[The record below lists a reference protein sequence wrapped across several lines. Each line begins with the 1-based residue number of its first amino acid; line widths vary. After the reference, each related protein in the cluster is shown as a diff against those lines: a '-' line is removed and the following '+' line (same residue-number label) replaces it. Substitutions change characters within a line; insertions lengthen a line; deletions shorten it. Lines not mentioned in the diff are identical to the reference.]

1 MRNPE
6 REVHYFRLRVLVA
19 VAFVITCFTL
29 LGARF
34 AWLQVVKH
42 EAYLAQAE
50 LNRIAVLPV
59 APNRGLIKD
68 RHGRIIARNYS
79 AYTLEI
85 TPTKV
90 ANLEQTIDQLA
101 QVVEVQPRDRRR
113 FKKLMED
120 TKRFDS
126 VPIRTRLTDEEV
138 ARFTAQR
145 YRFPGVELRA
155 RLFRDYPLG
164 LTGSHMLG
172 YIGRIS
178 QRDLE
183 RIEKL
188 DDPAAY
194 AGTEHIGKL
203 GIEQSYEGDLHGTT
217 GVEEVEITAG
227 GRAVRTLKRT
237 PSMPGN
243 NLTLSVD
250 IELQRVVEQ
259 AFGDRRGAL
268 IAIEPKSGDVLAFVS
283 MPNFDP
289 NLFVDGID
297 PKNWDELNNDP
308 DKPLLNRALRGT
320 YPIGSTYKPFLAL
333 AALETGKRRTDTVI
347 HDGGTFVFGNRV
359 FRDSNKVPLGA
370 VDMHRSIVKSSDI
383 YYYQLA
389 NDLGVDTIHDFMKP
403 WGFGQITGIDVEG
416 EQTGILPST
425 AWKERRFKQKWY
437 PGETISIGIGQGYNS
452 FTLLQLAHATA
463 NLANDGVVMKPH
475 LVKEVED
482 ARTGEQATDRAEG
495 ELPYPGQARAHEVRA
510 RRDGRR
516 QHQRH
521 RSRRLPGRAVQGR
534 RQDRHGAGRQHQAGR
549 EVQRGESGGTP
560 SRPFALH
567 RVRAGRG
574 SEDRDC
580 GAGGKRRV
588 RRPCRGADCAG
599 RDRLLP
605 ARQEAGRTGGHRRRT
620 RRRGSPAHGRGGGP
634 HSGTER
640 AVNEAT
646 LGRRVGLLVRP
657 YVAVFDPS
665 LLAIVGC
672 LGVIGLI
679 TLYSAGNDFPWR
691 VTDQMRN
698 FGVALAVMFVAANIS
713 PQVLMRLAVPIYL
726 VGVGLLVATEVT
738 GITVKG
744 ATRWL
749 DIGVGR
755 IQPSE
760 IMKLGLPMMLAW
772 YFHKR
777 EGGLRSYDFVIA
789 AVIVL
794 VPVALIIKQP
804 DLGTALL
811 VLAAGSYVIFFAGLP
826 WKWLLAM
833 IVAGIAA
840 LPLAWTLMHDYQR
853 ERILTLIDPST
864 DPLGKGFHTLQ
875 AMIAIGSG
883 GVFGKG
889 WMQGTQTHLE
899 FIPERTSDFIFAVY
913 SEEFGMVGNLV
924 LVLLFFALIWRAM
937 AIALNAPTLF
947 ARLLAA
953 ALGLIIFTYAFVNMG
968 MVSGILPVV
977 GVPLPFISYGG
988 TALVTLGMACGMLMS
1003 IGANRKLVQS

>member
-1 MRNPE
+1 MPTRHWLRRRRRSSGDELSFGPRSATMRNPE

-19 VAFVITCFTL
+19 MAFVLFCFTL

-50 LNRIAVLPV
+50 QNRIAVLPV

-85 TPTKV
+85 TPSKV
-90 ANLEQTIDQLA
+90 ESLDKTIDQLA

-164 LTGSHMLG
+164 QVGSHMLG

-188 DDPAAY
+188 GDPAAY
-194 AGTEHIGKL
+194 AGTDHMGKL
-203 GIEQSYEGDLHGTT
+203 GIEQSYESELHGTT
-217 GVEEVEITAG
+217 GYEEVEITAG

-237 PSMPGN
+237 PSLPGN

-250 IELQRVVEQ
+250 IELQKVVEQ

-268 IAIEPKSGDVLAFVS
+268 IAIEPKTGDVLAFVS
-283 MPNFDP
+283 MPTFDP

-347 HDGGTFVFGNRV
+347 HDGGTFLFGNRV

-389 NDLGVDTIHDFMKP
+389 NDLGVDAIHDFMKP

-437 PGETISIGIGQGYNS
+437 PGETISIGIGQGYNA

-463 NLANDGVVMKPH
+463 SLANDGVVMKPH

-482 ARTGEQATDRAEG
+482 LRTGEKRLTVPKESYRIPVKPEHMKFVRDAMVDVNVSGTGRVAFQGAPYKVGGKTGTAQVISIKQGEKYNESKTAERHRDHSLFIAFAPADDPKIAIAVLVENG
-495 ELPYPGQARAHEVRA
+495 GFGARAAAPIARAAIDYYLLGKKPAGPTPMDDGPDDEEV
-510 RRDGRR
+510 
-516 QHQRH
+516 
-521 RSRRLPGRAVQGR
+521 PRAV
-534 RQDRHGAGRQHQAGR
+534 
-549 EVQRGESGGTP
+549 
-560 SRPFALH
+560 
-567 RVRAGRG
+567 
-574 SEDRDC
+574 
-580 GAGGKRRV
+580 
-588 RRPCRGADCAG
+588 
-599 RDRLLP
+599 
-605 ARQEAGRTGGHRRRT
+605 
-620 RRRGSPAHGRGGGP
+620 
-634 HSGTER
+634 
-640 AVNEAT
+640 
-646 LGRRVGLLVRP
+646 
-657 YVAVFDPS
+657 
-665 LLAIVGC
+665 AI
-672 LGVIGLI
+672 
-679 TLYSAGNDFPWR
+679 AP
-691 VTDQMRN
+691 
-698 FGVALAVMFVAANIS
+698 
-713 PQVLMRLAVPIYL
+713 
-726 VGVGLLVATEVT
+726 
-738 GITVKG
+738 
-744 ATRWL
+744 
-749 DIGVGR
+749 
-755 IQPSE
+755 
-760 IMKLGLPMMLAW
+760 
-772 YFHKR
+772 
-777 EGGLRSYDFVIA
+777 
-789 AVIVL
+789 
-794 VPVALIIKQP
+794 PVAP
-804 DLGTALL
+804 PRS
-811 VLAAGSYVIFFAGLP
+811 V
-826 WKWLLAM
+826 
-833 IVAGIAA
+833 
-840 LPLAWTLMHDYQR
+840 R
-853 ERILTLIDPST
+853 
-864 DPLGKGFHTLQ
+864 
-875 AMIAIGSG
+875 
-883 GVFGKG
+883 
-889 WMQGTQTHLE
+889 
-899 FIPERTSDFIFAVY
+899 
-913 SEEFGMVGNLV
+913 
-924 LVLLFFALIWRAM
+924 
-937 AIALNAPTLF
+937 
-947 ARLLAA
+947 
-953 ALGLIIFTYAFVNMG
+953 
-968 MVSGILPVV
+968 
-977 GVPLPFISYGG
+977 
-988 TALVTLGMACGMLMS
+988 
-1003 IGANRKLVQS
+1003 